1 MMIDK
6 SDFIV
11 PNKDKPAEEASKEAP
26 KEEAAKTDAPKVEDY
41 EEL

>member
-1 MMIDK
+1 MIDK
-6 SDFIV
+6 SDFLV
-11 PNKDKPAEEASKEAP
+11 PNKDNPAEEASKEPP